1 MSGGGRAARAAPKF
15 SAVASAVLSTLPLL
29 AGVAMCLLDARP
41 LHALPSYARQTGQ
54 QCAACHNGF
63 PELTPYGRLFK
74 LNGYTFTGGNLNW
87 PPIAMMAVPNFTH
100 VAQSEPG
107 GLAPGFGDNNDFAFT
122 GSLFYGGKI
131 LDHLG
136 AFIQGTYNQVG
147 NSLGWDN
154 TDIRYA
160 NTGQLS
166 GKELVYGV
174 SLNNNPTVNDV
185 WNSTPAWGYPYVA
198 SELAPAPAASTLI
211 EGGFAQQVLGLNP
224 YLYWNR
230 LVYAEVGGYRTL
242 SPWSLSAL
250 GIPPPGT
257 SAIDGLA
264 PSWRLAFEPAW
275 GNNTWEVGT
284 FGLAAALAPQR
295 MTGAGTDHTTDVGF
309 DTQYEFLGARDSF
322 SLQARYILEY
332 QNLPA
337 SQTLGLSTNSN
348 NILHS
353 LNIKGTYFYKQM
365 IGFTAGYFN
374 IQGSSD
380 SLAYGDVSANNSP
393 NSAGWTLEL
402 DYIPFN
408 YGGPAFWP
416 WLNLKLGLQY
426 IHYNKFDG
434 ASTNYDGA
442 GTNAS
447 ANDTLFAFAWFAF

>member
-1 MSGGGRAARAAPKF
+1 MLGKRRASAAASKLT
-15 SAVASAVLSTLPLL
+15 AVAHTVLCTAPLL
-29 AGVAMCLLDARP
+29 VGIIVCILNFRQAR
-41 LHALPSYARQTGQ
+41 ALPSYARQTGQ

-74 LNGYTFTGGNLNW
+74 LNGYTFTGGDSNW
-87 PPIAMMAVPNFTH
+87 PPIAVMAIPNFTH
-100 VAQSEPG
+100 VAQSQPG
-107 GLAPGFGDNNDFAFT
+107 GLAPGFGNNNDVAFT

-131 LDHLG
+131 FDHVG
-136 AFIQGTYNQVG
+136 AFIQGTYDQVP
-147 NSLGWDN
+147 NTIHWDN
-154 TDIRYA
+154 TDIRFA

-166 GKELVYGV
+166 GKELVYGT

-198 SELAPAPAASTLI
+198 SQLAPTPAASTLV
-211 EGGFAQQVLGLNP
+211 EGLLAQQVLGLNP
-224 YLYWNR
+224 YIYWNR

-257 SAIDGLA
+257 SSIDGLA
-264 PSWRLAFEPAW
+264 PSWRLAVEPAW

-284 FGLAAALAPQR
+284 FGLTASLVPQR
-295 MTGAGTDHTTDVGF
+295 MTGAGSNHVTDVGF

-332 QNLPA
+332 QDLSA
-337 SQTLGLSTNSN
+337 SQSLGFSTNSFN
-348 NILHS
+348 SVHS
-353 LNIKGTYFYKQM
+353 FHIKGTYYYKQM
-365 IGFTAGYFN
+365 IGLTAGYFN
-374 IQGSSD
+374 LQGSSD
-380 SLAYGDVSANNSP
+380 PLLFGDVSANNSP
-393 NSAGWTLEL
+393 NSAGWTFEL

-416 WLNLKLGLQY
+416 WLNMKLGLQY
-426 IHYNKFDG
+426 IRYSKFDG

-447 ANDTLFAFAWFAF
+447 ANNTLFAFAWFAF

>member
-1 MSGGGRAARAAPKF
+1 MLGKRRASAAASKLT
-15 SAVASAVLSTLPLL
+15 AVAYAVLCTAPLL
-29 AGVAMCLLDARP
+29 VAVIVCILDIKPVR
-41 LHALPSYARQTGQ
+41 ALPSYARQTGQ

-74 LNGYTFTGGNLNW
+74 LNGYTFTGGDSNW
-87 PPIAMMAVPNFTH
+87 PPIAVMAIPNFTH
-100 VAQSEPG
+100 VAQSQTG
-107 GLAPGFGDNNDFAFT
+107 GLAPGFGNNNDVAFT

-131 LDHLG
+131 FDHVG
-136 AFIQGTYNQVG
+136 AFIQGTYDQVP
-147 NSLGWDN
+147 NTIHWDN
-154 TDIRYA
+154 TDIRFA

-166 GKELVYGV
+166 GKELVYGT

-198 SELAPAPAASTLI
+198 SQLAPTPAASTLV
-211 EGGFAQQVLGLNP
+211 EGLLAQQVLGLNP
-224 YLYWNR
+224 YIYWNR

-257 SAIDGLA
+257 SSIDGLA
-264 PSWRLAFEPAW
+264 PSWRLAVEPAW

-284 FGLAAALAPQR
+284 FGLTASLVPQR
-295 MTGAGTDHTTDVGF
+295 MTGAGSNRMTDVGF

-332 QNLPA
+332 QDLSA
-337 SQTLGLSTNSN
+337 SQSLGLSTNSFN
-348 NILHS
+348 SLHS
-353 LNIKGTYFYKQM
+353 FHIKGTYYYKQM
-365 IGFTAGYFN
+365 IGLTAGYFN
-374 IQGSSD
+374 LQGSSD
-380 SLAYGDVSANNSP
+380 SLLFGDVSANNSP
-393 NSAGWTLEL
+393 NSAGWTFEL

-416 WLNLKLGLQY
+416 WLNMKLGLQY
-426 IHYNKFDG
+426 IRYSKFDG

-447 ANDTLFAFAWFAF
+447 ANNTLFAFAWFAF

>member
-1 MSGGGRAARAAPKF
+1 MSGTARASGAASRVAVAAYAAF
-15 SAVASAVLSTLPLL
+15 SAAPLV
-29 AGVAMCLLDARP
+29 AGVGVCILDVSP
-41 LHALPSYARQTGQ
+41 GHALPSYARQTGQ

-74 LNGYTFTGGNLNW
+74 LNGYTFTGGTSTL
-87 PPIAMMAVPNFTH
+87 PPIAVMAISNFTH
-100 VAQSEPG
+100 VAQSQPG
-107 GLAPGFGDNNDFAFT
+107 GLAPGFGDNNDVAFT

-131 LDHLG
+131 LDHVG
-136 AFIQGTYNQVG
+136 AFLQGTYDQVP
-147 NSLGWDN
+147 NAIHWDN
-154 TDIRYA
+154 ADVRFA

-166 GKELVYGV
+166 SKELVYGV
-174 SLNNNPTVNDV
+174 SFNNNPTVNDV
-185 WNSTPAWGYPYVA
+185 WNSTPAWGYPYIA
-198 SELAPAPAASTLI
+198 SQLAPTPAATTLI
-211 EGGFAQQVLGLNP
+211 EGALAQQVLGLNP
-224 YLYWNR
+224 YIYWNR

-250 GIPPPGT
+250 GVPPPGT
-257 SAIDGLA
+257 SSIENLA
-264 PSWRLAFEPAW
+264 PSWRLALEPAW

-284 FGLAAALAPQR
+284 FGLAASLMPQR

-332 QNLPA
+332 QNLSA
-337 SQTLGLSTNSN
+337 SQALGLSSNSYN
-348 NILHS
+348 NLHS
-353 LNIKGTYFYKQM
+353 FRIKGTYFYKQM
-365 IGFTAGYFN
+365 IGLTAGYFN
-374 IQGSSD
+374 LQGSSD
-380 SLAYGDVSANNSP
+380 PMLYGSVSANSSP
-393 NSAGWTLEL
+393 NSSGEIFEL

-434 ASTNYDGA
+434 ASTNYDGM

-447 ANDTLFAFAWFAF
+447 ANNTLFAFAWFAF